1 MIKEDTRAGG
11 AARLRLQ
18 SAFIFLIMACGALPA
33 AAIEIDSDILKGK
46 YPVKEE
52 HGADLYMLNYS
63 RYIHYGFY
71 ISLIG
76 QTAHYRKG
84 WGGLIGG
91 RAALL
96 VDHIFAIGAGYEL
109 SVEARRSS
117 MDSGNKAERAYAS
130 LTAAGEV
137 VRTVY
142 GGGYISYHIFHDS
155 MVNFSL
161 GALAGGGH
169 LGRDYA
175 GGPGKNFAILEPEI
189 YIFINLPAHAR
200 IGIGTSYRISWGVSY
215 QGISDRDFRGFSI
228 GLQVQAGIL

>member
-1 MIKEDTRAGG
+1 LTRTTV
-11 AARLRLQ
+11 
-18 SAFIFLIMACGALPA
+18 IFLLVLSMALPA
-33 AAIEIDSDILKGK
+33 AAIDIDSDLSKKK

-63 RYIHYGFY
+63 KYIHYGFY
-71 ISLIG
+71 LSLIG
-76 QTAHYRKG
+76 QAAQYRKG

-96 VDHIFAIGAGYEL
+96 VDHIFAIGAGYEF
-109 SVEARRSS
+109 SVGAHRSS
-117 MDSGNKAERAYAS
+117 MDSGNYAEQFYAS
-130 LTAAGEV
+130 WISAGKD

-142 GGGYISYHIFHDS
+142 GGGYISYHIFHGS
-155 MVNFSL
+155 IINFSL

-169 LGRDYA
+169 LGRDYT
-175 GGPGKNFAILEPEI
+175 GGPGKNFAILEPEL
-189 YIFINLPAHAR
+189 YVFVNLPAYAR

-228 GLQVQAGIL
+228 GIQVQAGIL